1 MAMKNFHIWVNSIL
15 MMVVTFFLSK
25 NYNRAEADHEKL
37 ANHETRITVLE
48 SKDRE
53 ERRTGVL
60 LWHEKAILP
69 KNEREKKKEIL

>member
-1 MAMKNFHIWVNSIL
+1 MQTKNLHIWVNSIL

-48 SKDRE
+48 SRDRKDKQTGMIFWRE
-53 ERRTGVL
+53 Q
-60 LWHEKAILP
+60 AILP
-69 KNEREKKKEIL
+69 QKEKEKKKSI

>member
-1 MAMKNFHIWVNSIL
+1 MQTKNLHIWVNSIL

-25 NYNRAEADHEKL
+25 NYNRAEADHERI

-53 ERRTGVL
+53 DKRTGMIF
-60 LWHEKAILP
+60 WREQAILP
-69 KNEREKKKEIL
+69 QKEKDKKKSI